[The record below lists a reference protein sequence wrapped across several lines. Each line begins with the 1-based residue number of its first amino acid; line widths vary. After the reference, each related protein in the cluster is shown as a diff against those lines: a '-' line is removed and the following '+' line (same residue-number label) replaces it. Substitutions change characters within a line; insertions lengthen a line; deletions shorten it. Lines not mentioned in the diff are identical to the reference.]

1 VLIVYAIAVQA
12 NIVQMFQA
20 ALIPGLLG
28 LVGYLLTIMIWV
40 RLNPAAGPVGARAN
54 GSERLRALVDTW
66 PTLTLFT
73 VVIGGIYFGVF
84 DPTEGAA
91 VGAFG
96 AGVLAFWK
104 GKLDRAGFFACLK
117 DTAKTS
123 GMIFMIVLGAD
134 FLNIF
139 MALTGVAEQLS
150 AAAAASSLNP
160 YLILIALLVIYLVL
174 GCLMDSLAMIFLT
187 VPIFW
192 PIMAGLDFG
201 MPEADLKMWFG
212 IIVLIVVE
220 AGLITPPVGLNVL
233 IINQRAPGVPMRE
246 TFLGVMPFLGS
257 GLVRVALLI
266 FLPPLTLFLPRLLA

>member
-1 VLIVYAIAVQA
+1 
-12 NIVQMFQA
+12 
-20 ALIPGLLG
+20 
-28 LVGYLLTIMIWV
+28 
-40 RLNPAAGPVGARAN
+40 
-54 GSERLRALVDTW
+54 
-66 PTLTLFT
+66 
-73 VVIGGIYFGVF
+73 
-84 DPTEGAA
+84 
-91 VGAFG
+91 
-96 AGVLAFWK
+96 
-104 GKLDRAGFFACLK
+104 
-117 DTAKTS
+117 
-123 GMIFMIVLGAD
+123 
-134 FLNIF
+134 
-139 MALTGVAEQLS
+139 
-150 AAAAASSLNP
+150 
-160 YLILIALLVIYLVL
+160 
-174 GCLMDSLAMIFLT
+174 MIFLT